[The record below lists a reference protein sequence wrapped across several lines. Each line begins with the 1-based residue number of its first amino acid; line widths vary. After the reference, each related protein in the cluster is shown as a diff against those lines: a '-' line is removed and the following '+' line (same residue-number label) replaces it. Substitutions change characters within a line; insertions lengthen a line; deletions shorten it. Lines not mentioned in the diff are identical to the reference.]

1 MGAEGIA
8 EERPMGGRVC
18 RIIALEK
25 AVLELTERLKLLEKG
40 GKDEV

>member
-1 MGAEGIA
+1 MRAGGIA
-8 EERPMGGRVC
+8 EERPMGG

-25 AVLELTERLKLLEKG
+25 AVLELTERSKLLEKI